1 MDIPFIYGEIASG
14 KNFRDHTLKTN
25 SLVQYFASLI
35 NTIIISPLSWGKSSL
50 VNKAEFA
57 PLRLCET
64 YTALV
69 EQLSLLF
76 VTITKT
82 LTTQQLN

>member
-1 MDIPFIYGEIASG
+1 MFCYYQSNKIEVGHLTSYWSRYIHCFI
-14 KNFRDHTLKTN
+14 RH
-25 SLVQYFASLI
+25 LI
-35 NTIIISPLSWGKSSL
+35 GSS
-50 VNKAEFA
+50 EFA

>member
-50 VNKAEFA
+50 VNKAEFI
-57 PLRLCET
+57 PLRLCEAHNVGGAVKSVVCNNHQNIEH
-64 YTALV
+64 TA
-69 EQLSLLF
+69 
-76 VTITKT
+76 T
-82 LTTQQLN
+82 